1 MRNQRTFCTLILLTL
16 STLAGGSIFGQGG
29 TGKMPPPNNPIR
41 RLPPPRRMPT
51 PLPRN
56 GSADVSAIGLSQVVQ
71 DKRLQTLDGES
82 FKLSDYGDKVI
93 VINIWATWAGPS
105 RQEIP
110 ELVKLD
116 NQFKSR
122 GLIVL
127 GVANT
132 YNENNDSA
140 KVKEFVR
147 SLKINYKIIW
157 DDGTLSSE
165 LGKLVK
171 AKDVIPQTFV
181 ISRGKIVK
189 HFQGFNP
196 KMTPALL
203 REAIEKNLAR

>member
-1 MRNQRTFCTLILLTL
+1 
-16 STLAGGSIFGQGG
+16 
-29 TGKMPPPNNPIR
+29 MPPPNNPIR
-41 RLPPPRRMPT
+41 RLPPPRRNRP
-51 PLPRN
+51 PLPKN
-56 GSADVSAIGLSQVVQ
+56 GSADALSIALSREVQ
-71 DKRLQTLDGES
+71 DERLQTLDGES
-82 FKLSDYGDKVI
+82 FKLSDYGNKVI
-93 VINIWATWAGPS
+93 VINVWTTWAEPS

-110 ELVKLD
+110 ELVKLN
-116 NQFKSR
+116 NQYKTR

-140 KVKEFVR
+140 KVKDFVR
-147 SLKINYKIIW
+147 SLKINYQIIW

-171 AKDVIPQTFV
+171 VQDVIPQTFV